1 VGLQED
7 LNTSRQKQGQDKK
20 RKEKEVLQII

>member
-7 LNTSRQKQGQDKK
+7 LDISRQEQGQDKK
-20 RKEKEVLQII
+20 EIKNTHYK